1 MDFLNPV
8 NGSFDLRWSII
19 WRRSDY
25 ILSGGTMDQDKY
37 TKFVLTVIAFSLFW
51 IALNLS
57 VIEFVL
63 YDFYNGE
70 MTKFLSEIS
79 NQTAEIS
86 SSINAFYSRVAEISS
101 RIDEFSSRTDEVID
115 AIKKR

>member
-1 MDFLNPV
+1 M
-8 NGSFDLRWSII
+8 G
-19 WRRSDY
+19 
-25 ILSGGTMDQDKY
+25 QDKY
-37 TKFVLTVIAFSLFW
+37 TRFVLTVIAFSLFW

-70 MTKFLSEIS
+70 MEKIFLGIS
-79 NQTAEIS
+79 SQTTEIS
-86 SSINAFYSRVAEISS
+86 SRINEFYSRVAEISF
-101 RIDEFSSRTDEVID
+101 RMEEMSSRADDVIE

>member
-1 MDFLNPV
+1 M
-8 NGSFDLRWSII
+8 G
-19 WRRSDY
+19 
-25 ILSGGTMDQDKY
+25 QDKY

-63 YDFYNGE
+63 YDFYNGKME
-70 MTKFLSEIS
+70 KILFG
-79 NQTAEIS
+79 IS
-86 SSINAFYSRVAEISS
+86 SQTTEISS
-101 RIDEFSSRTDEVID
+101 RINEFYSRVSEISSRIEEISSRADDVID

>member
-1 MDFLNPV
+1 M
-8 NGSFDLRWSII
+8 G
-19 WRRSDY
+19 
-25 ILSGGTMDQDKY
+25 QDKY

-57 VIEFVL
+57 VLEFVL

-70 MTKFLSEIS
+70 METF
-79 NQTAEIS
+79 
-86 SSINAFYSRVAEISS
+86 FAEISS
-101 RIDEFSSRTDEVID
+101 RIDGISSRIDEFYSRIAEISSSIDDVID

>member
-1 MDFLNPV
+1 M
-8 NGSFDLRWSII
+8 G
-19 WRRSDY
+19 
-25 ILSGGTMDQDKY
+25 QDKY
-37 TKFVLTVIAFSLFW
+37 TRFVLTVIAFSLFW

-70 MTKFLSEIS
+70 MKKIFLGIS
-79 NQTAEIS
+79 SQTTEIS
-86 SSINAFYSRVAEISS
+86 SRINEFYSRVAEISS
-101 RIDEFSSRTDEVID
+101 RIEEMSSRADDIIE